1 MELAIYE
8 KVIMGSGSQA
18 NNPWLQEC
26 PEPVSKACWGNYA
39 TVSLATAKKLALDQ
53 EVELDTLEVEVSV
66 NGKSVKLP
74 FIVQPGQANDTVAIA
89 IGYGRTKAGKSA
101 DGVGVNVYPF
111 ASVVNGNVAYFNAGD
126 VQVKAT
132 GETAKIARTQT
143 HNTVMAREAVVQ
155 ETVLSAYKK
164 NVEAGRFKPEIS
176 TAEGKK
182 SALDITLW
190 NGHKYNNHAW
200 GMVIDLNTCTGCSAC
215 VVSCNAENNIAV
227 VGRQEVINRR
237 EMHWMRIDRYYSS
250 DADVE
255 DVKGLEYAFEIQ
267 KLCSNQCYVNTVIM
281 LLVKQFVQYWQQLT
295 LLKVLTK

>member
-1 MELAIYE
+1 MEVL
-8 KVIMGSGSQA
+8 
-18 NNPWLQEC
+18 
-26 PEPVSKACWGNYA
+26 
-39 TVSLATAKKLALDQ
+39 
-53 EVELDTLEVEVSV
+53 V
-66 NGKSVKLP
+66 NGKSVVLP

-101 DGVGVNVYPF
+101 DGVGVNAYPLT
-111 ASVVNGNVAYFNAGD
+111 SVVNGNIAYFNTGD
-126 VQVKAT
+126 VQVKPT
-132 GETAKIARTQT
+132 GKKAKIARTQT

-155 ETVLSAYKK
+155 ETVLGAYKK

-182 SALDITLW
+182 TAMDITLW

-227 VGRQEVINRR
+227 VGREEVINRR

-250 DADVE
+250 DADCGRC
-255 DVKGLEYAFEIQ
+255 KRIRTCF
-267 KLCSNQCYVNTVIM
+267 
-281 LLVKQFVQYWQQLT
+281 
-295 LLKVLTK
+295 